1 MEVNKNRWLIALSAI
16 SIHLSIGA
24 AYAYSVYTNP
34 IRDLMGWSVTGIT
47 FSFTIMMA
55 LAGIA
60 AAFFGTFVEKNGPRK
75 SAILAAILFGIGQAG
90 AGVAVA
96 VDSLL
101 LFLLT
106 YGVASGLGMGLGY
119 IAPVSTLIKWF
130 PDRRGL
136 ATGMAV
142 LGFGA
147 GALITAP
154 VAAFLMESLTIP
166 ITFYL
171 LGLCYFVLM
180 FLGALYIA
188 PPPNGWMPD
197 AMKKAIDSGKKVMK
211 QDLSQLTAR
220 EAVRTKRFWMLWSI
234 MLINVTAGIM
244 MISVASPMAQEV
256 VGMSAAGAAAM
267 VGIMGI
273 FNGGG
278 RLAWAAISDY
288 IGRPTVFITFFALQL
303 VAFITLPN
311 TTSILLFQVLVFL
324 VVSCYG
330 GGFSNLPAFIGDLFG
345 TKQLGAIHG
354 FLLTTWSLGGIL
366 GPLLVSQ
373 IREVTQSYIPVFYV
387 FLALILLALIVS
399 IYLQIEIK
407 QVQKEKQP
415 QNSNRL
421 PPVSQKKEY
430 SPKLNTIRTNATE
443 GQRQ

>member
-1 MEVNKNRWLIALSAI
+1 MKSTKNRWFIALSAI

-34 IRDLMGWSVTGIT
+34 IRDAMGWSLTGIT
-47 FSFTIMMA
+47 MSFTIMMA

-60 AAFFGTFVEKNGPRK
+60 AAFFGSFVEKKGPRK
-75 SAILAAILFGIGQAG
+75 SAIVAAILFGLGQAG
-90 AGVAVA
+90 AGVAVSI
-96 VDSLL
+96 DSLT
-101 LFLLT
+101 LFVLT
-106 YGVASGLGMGLGY
+106 YGVASGLGMGIGY
-119 IAPVSTLIKWF
+119 IAPVSTLVKWF

-154 VAAFLMESLTIP
+154 VAAALMGAVGIST
-166 ITFYL
+166 TFYL
-171 LGLCYFVLM
+171 LGISYFLLM
-180 FLGALYIA
+180 VAGASYIA
-188 PPPNGWMPD
+188 PPPKDWMPEG
-197 AMKKAIDSGKKVMK
+197 MQKAIESGKKVVK
-211 QDLSQLTAR
+211 KDLSQLTAR
-220 EAVRTKRFWMLWSI
+220 EAVRTRRFWMLWSM

-256 VGMSAAGAAAM
+256 VGLSAAGAATM

-288 IGRPTVFITFFALQL
+288 IGRPTVFIIFFALQL
-303 VAFITLPN
+303 IAFITMPN
-311 TTSILLFQVLVFL
+311 ITNVLLFQAFVFI

-345 TKQLGAIHG
+345 TRQLGAIHG

-373 IREVTQSYIPVFYV
+373 IRENTASYIPVFYV
-387 FLALILLALIVS
+387 FTGLILVAAVIS
-399 IYLQIEIK
+399 IFLQLDIKRIEQGK
-407 QVQKEKQP
+407 QAVEGKETRLMK
-415 QNSNRL
+415 NS
-421 PPVSQKKEY
+421 VY
-430 SPKLNTIRTNATE
+430 SA
-443 GQRQ
+443 Q

>member
-1 MEVNKNRWLIALSAI
+1 MNVTKNRWLIALSAI

-34 IRDLMGWSVTGIT
+34 IHDTMGWSTTGIT
-47 FSFTIMMA
+47 LSFTIMMA

-60 AAFFGTFVEKNGPRK
+60 AAFFGPFVEKNGPRK
-75 SAILAAILFGIGQAG
+75 SAIIAAILFGLGQAG

-96 VDSLL
+96 IDSLP

-106 YGVASGLGMGLGY
+106 YGLASGLGMGIGY

-154 VAAFLMESLTIP
+154 IAASLMESIG
-166 ITFYL
+166 ISMTFYI
-171 LGLCYFVLM
+171 LGVSYFVLM
-180 FLGALYIA
+180 LLGASYIA
-188 PPPNGWMPD
+188 PPPEGWMPEV
-197 AMKKAIDSGKKVMK
+197 MKKDIASGKKVMK
-211 QDLSQLTAR
+211 KDLSQLTAK
-220 EAVRTKRFWMLWSI
+220 EAVRTRRFWMLWSM
-234 MLINVTAGIM
+234 MLINTTAGIM

-256 VGMSAAGAAAM
+256 VGLSAAGAAAM

-278 RLAWAAISDY
+278 RLGWAAISDY
-288 IGRPTVFITFFALQL
+288 IGRPTVFLTFFILQL
-303 VAFITLPN
+303 IAFLTLPN
-311 TTSILLFQVLVFL
+311 ITNVLLFQALVFI

-354 FLLTTWSLGGIL
+354 LLLTTWSLGGIM

-373 IREVTQSYIPVFYV
+373 IRERTESYIPVFYV
-387 FLALILLALIVS
+387 FTVLIFMAFLVAILL
-399 IYLQIEIK
+399 QIDIK
-407 QVQKEKQP
+407 KVKKEKQ
-415 QNSNRL
+415 
-421 PPVSQKKEY
+421 QKEQQ
-430 SPKLNTIRTNATE
+430 TA
-443 GQRQ
+443 